1 MRPRHADDEPVIV
14 AGNGRG
20 KVRLLTRRALDGRTS
35 AARRF
40 DAVAHA
46 IAQDMG
52 GEEHLSAIER
62 HLVEAFAGVSIHLGH
77 LHAKLLQGEQIN
89 MLEHA
94 TAVST
99 MARIASRIGVKRV
112 PRDVT
117 PTLEEYVSHKYRRDD
132 EEPA

>member
-1 MRPRHADDEPVIV
+1 MRPRYTDDEPVIV

-20 KVRLLTRRALDGRTS
+20 KVRLLTRGALDGRTA

-40 DAVAHA
+40 EETAKE
-46 IAQDMG
+46 IAADMG

-117 PTLEEYVSHKYRRDD
+117 PTLSQYLARERDN